1 MYVCM
6 ARYDMVLV
14 SKARARQGKARWLLS
29 VQKKLFSVQ
38 TSVRGL
44 SLVLFF
50 FYLRRLELLIRLFF
64 SLFLFFFLLF
74 LLWLK
79 LRCTLL

>member
-1 MYVCM
+1 MGFVVVIVIDLDMYVCM

-14 SKARARQGKARWLLS
+14 SKARARARQGGFCLYFCTEEAT
-29 VQKKLFSVQ
+29 LFSVQ

-50 FYLRRLELLIRLFF
+50 FLPE
-64 SLFLFFFLLF
+64 
-74 LLWLK
+74 
-79 LRCTLL
+79 TA